1 MMLLVVN
8 TSVIGLVSSWCLMML
23 LVVNT
28 SVIGLLCKLVPDDV
42 TCC

>member
-1 MMLLVVN
+1 MSWRLVMLR
-8 TSVIGLVSSWCLMML
+8 
-23 LVVNT
+23 VVNT